1 MVKQVSSP
9 LRAVLFSVGV
19 FSILRLGYWAT
30 YPAYFE
36 KLSPIEIFKAFAVG
50 WRFDLSITVAA
61 GSIFFLALVLPFPI
75 VDTPRL
81 QKVSLWSLFSF
92 LSVLW
97 IVNIADLFYF
107 GEVYRHVGREILLLK
122 HDWGMLIELA
132 LQSRLTEMALACLA
146 LLGLAFLWH
155 ALVVRPASAPPAD
168 SSFSWRR
175 SFSYTVFML
184 LLLLLGA
191 RGGLVQGKP
200 ISMVDAY
207 MAGNEKQASL
217 ALNGAFSLVHS
228 IRLGLKKSYDSSQS
242 LTYLSPQEL
251 NLWQAQFVEDKG
263 EDPFIRILSD
273 DNTPENKNIVIVLLE
288 SWSYRYI
295 DGLAG
300 SDYGATPFIDSLIP
314 KARVW
319 DNTFAAGQRSIEGIQ
334 AVLTSVPVLESQPII
349 GWGQELNRMTRLA
362 ALLGERG
369 YHSVMVQSSNRRSF
383 HLDSIA
389 AALGFN
395 AYFGKEDLPIRRQYP
410 GEVPRFGWDFEALMF
425 MADYLASPK
434 VKHQPF
440 LSFVFTGTTHEPF
453 PDPGREFHLYPHH
466 AGKEEAYLNTLRYS
480 DWSLQQFMAKA
491 AEQPWYKNTVFVFIA
506 DHVLRSEGTS
516 LESEF
521 EIPLI
526 IYTPDGSIEPGR
538 DSRYASQ
545 YDVLPTLMT
554 LLDVPD
560 NLATYG
566 KSLLLPAGDLEGAQ
580 VQRGG
585 VTGWIDSK
593 GWFTFSR
600 HTDLDSGG
608 LYEHDL
614 DTLAQ
619 NSKAVKAR
627 MQVADH
633 RLSRNLWFPEPKG
646 KSYVKTEKNDDGTD
660 QRI

>member
-1 MVKQVSSP
+1 MSSP
-9 LRAVLFSVGV
+9 LRAVLFSVAV
-19 FSILRLGYWAT
+19 FSLIRLGYWAT
-30 YPAYFE
+30 YPNYFE
-36 KLSPIEIFKAFAVG
+36 KLSLIDILKAFAVG
-50 WRFDLSITVAA
+50 WRFDLAITVAA
-61 GSIFFLALVLPFPI
+61 GSIFFLALVAPFPN
-75 VDTPRL
+75 VARPRL
-81 QKVSLWSLFSF
+81 QKVLLWSLFAT
-92 LSVLW
+92 LTGLW
-97 IVNIADLFYF
+97 AINIGDLLYF
-107 GEVYRHVGREILLLK
+107 GEVYRHAGREILLLRN
-122 HDWGMLIELA
+122 DWGMLIELA
-132 LQSRLTEMALACLA
+132 FQSRRSAMALACLA
-146 LLGLAFLWH
+146 LLCLAFLWQY
-155 ALVVRPASAPPAD
+155 VVIGPAAKSAPTR
-168 SSFSWRR
+168 FSWRR
-175 SFSYTVFML
+175 SSSYTLLML
-184 LLLLLGA
+184 LFLLLAA

-228 IRLGLKKSYDSSQS
+228 IRLGLKKPKDSNQP

-251 NLWQAQFVEDKG
+251 NLWQTQFVEKEG
-263 EDPFIRILSD
+263 EDPFVRAWSD
-273 DNTPENKNIVIVLLE
+273 DDTPENKNIVIVLLE
-288 SWSYRYI
+288 SWSYQYI

-300 SDYGATPFIDSLIP
+300 GHYGATPFIDSLIP
-314 KARVW
+314 EARVW

-410 GEVPRFGWDFEALMF
+410 GEVPRFGWDYEALMF
-425 MADYLASPK
+425 MADYLAGPK
-434 VKHQPF
+434 VKDQPF

-466 AGKEEAYLNTLRYS
+466 AGTEEAYLNTLRYS

-491 AEQPWYKNTVFVFIA
+491 AEQPWYENTVFVFIA
-506 DHVLRSEGTS
+506 DHVLRSEGAS
-516 LESEF
+516 LESGF
-521 EIPLI
+521 EIPFI
-526 IYTPDGSIEPGR
+526 IYTPDGSIAPGR

-560 NLATYG
+560 KLATYG
-566 KSLLLPAGDLEGAQ
+566 KSLLLPADDFEGAQ
-580 VQRGG
+580 VQRGD
-585 VTGWIDSK
+585 VTGWLDSK

-608 LYEHDL
+608 LYQHDRNE
-614 DTLAQ
+614 LAQ
-619 NSKAVKAR
+619 NSKAIKAR
-627 MQVADH
+627 MQMADH
-633 RLSRNLWFPEPKG
+633 RLSKNQWFPEI
-646 KSYVKTEKNDDGTD
+646 KSKFFANSGKNDDGTD
-660 QRI
+660 RPI